1 MTTSKTK
8 HLDTA
13 IAILSGTEG
22 SKRAKRK
29 AQVEI
34 IVEAYGKHY
43 TIQMNGKLLEE
54 GVGTVEY
61 AMARAED
68 RATRIRALG
77 KTVLVTAYQAPKG

>member
-8 HLDTA
+8 HLDAA

-34 IVEAYGKHY
+34 IVETYGKNY
-43 TIQMNGKLLEE
+43 TIQMNGKVLEE
-54 GVGTVEY
+54 GVGTMGY
-61 AMARAED
+61 AKERAEE
-68 RATRIRALG
+68 RANRIRALG
-77 KTVLVTAYQAPKG
+77 KTVLVTVY

>member
-1 MTTSKTK
+1 MTNTK

-34 IVEAYGKHY
+34 IVEAYGKSY
-43 TIQMNGKLLEE
+43 TIQMNGKVLEE
-54 GVGTVEY
+54 GVGAVEY
-61 AMARAED
+61 AKERAED
-68 RATRIRALG
+68 RAARIRALG
-77 KTVLVTAYQAPKG
+77 KTVLVTVY